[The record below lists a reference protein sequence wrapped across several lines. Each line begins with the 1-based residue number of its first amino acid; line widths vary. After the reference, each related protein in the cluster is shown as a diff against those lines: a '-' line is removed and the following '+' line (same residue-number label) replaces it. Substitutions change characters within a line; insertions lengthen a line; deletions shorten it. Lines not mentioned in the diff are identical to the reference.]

1 MTPRP
6 VSIVS
11 GAASG
16 IGQHMAHALHRAGHR
31 LVLVDIDEAGLA
43 RTTAQR
49 AMDSDAAVWTRT
61 LDVRDAAGWAE
72 TAAGAVRRFGQ
83 VDYLFNIAGFLR
95 PGNAHEM
102 STDLLALHLDVN
114 VKGVMFATRAIA
126 PLMVARRSG
135 HIINVASIA
144 GLSHVPGLAAYCA
157 SKHAV
162 RGFSLSVAHELS
174 PLGVHV
180 TAFCPD
186 AVETP
191 MLTLQEKYPEA
202 AMTFGANRCLS
213 LDEVESALFRAMRE
227 KPLELLLE
235 VPHSGRILGAKL
247 ANMFPVLTEKFAA
260 QIIRRG
266 KATQRRR
273 LGVRFPAPPR
283 TTRNPA

>member
-16 IGQHMAHALHRAGHR
+16 IRQHMAHALHRAGHR
-31 LVLVDIDEAGLA
+31 LVLLDIDEAGLA
-43 RTTAQR
+43 RTASR
-49 AMDSDAAVWTRT
+49 RGLDSDAGVWLRP

-72 TAAGAVRRFGQ
+72 TAAGAVQRFGQ
-83 VDYLFNIAGFLR
+83 IDYLFNIAGFLR

-102 STDLLALHLDVN
+102 SPELLALHLDVN
-114 VKGVMFATRAIA
+114 AKGVMFATRAVA

-135 HIINVASIA
+135 HILNVASIA
-144 GLSHVPGLAAYCA
+144 GISHVPGLAAYAA

-162 RGFSLSVAHELS
+162 RGFSLSIAHELS
-174 PLGVHV
+174 PHGVSV

-191 MLTLQEKYPEA
+191 MLTLQEDYPEA
-202 AMTFGANRCLS
+202 AMTFGAGRGLT
-213 LDEVESALFRAMRE
+213 LDEVEASLFRAMRE
-227 KPLELLLE
+227 KPLEILLE
-235 VPHSGRILGAKL
+235 VPRSGRAFGAKL
-247 ANMFPVLTEKFAA
+247 ANMFPSLTERFAS

-266 KATQRRR
+266 RAAQRSR
-273 LGVRFPAPPR
+273 LGGA
-283 TTRNPA
+283 TRASTRPGESQ